1 MSNDPSVLRVK
12 PRLAAVPCDEP
23 QPEVADRGAK
33 LGRSGPTSRSLRA
46 VALSD
51 LFSRNFPQRQMLLDP
66 WLPESSLAMVYGPR
80 GVGKSFLTLSVAL
93 AVAGGG
99 GLLGWKGSSP
109 KSVLYVDGEMR
120 GDDIKSRAQNL
131 IGQLPEDMP
140 LRFLARDLSRDPIP
154 PLNEEK
160 LRNAIDALAEQHQ
173 AKLIILDNL
182 STLWSG
188 DENEAQ
194 AWGPVQDWLIGVRSK
209 GRSVLIVHHAGKSG
223 GQRGTSRREDALD
236 VVLALRRPES
246 CGTGTAASFN
256 VAFEKSRSAYG
267 LDMQPFFASLD
278 SSLKS
283 GLGGWQRVAAR
294 VDDKM
299 AEIVALHLQGFSDT
313 EIAKKL
319 GTHKST
325 VGRKLKVARE
335 RGLFEAA
342 DGEERDT
349 PEDA

>member
-1 MSNDPSVLRVK
+1 MSTDPSMLRAK
-12 PRLAAVPCDEP
+12 PRLAAVPCDEA
-23 QPEVADRGAK
+23 QPELADRSAESA
-33 LGRSGPTSRSLRA
+33 RSGSTTRSLRA

-51 LFSRNFPQRQMLLDP
+51 LLSMDFPMRQMLLDP

-80 GVGKSFLTLSVAL
+80 GVGKSFLTLSIAL

-109 KSVLYVDGEMR
+109 QSVLYVDGEMR
-120 GDDIKSRAQNL
+120 ADDIKSRSRSL

-140 LRFLARDLSRDPIP
+140 LRILARDLCRDPIP
-154 PLNEEK
+154 PLNEPK
-160 LRNAIDALAEQHQ
+160 LRNEIDELAERHQ

-182 STLWSG
+182 STLWRG

-194 AWGPVQDWLIGVRSK
+194 AWGTVQDWLIGVRSK

-223 GQRGTSRREDALD
+223 GQRGTSRREDVLD

-246 CGTGTAASFN
+246 CGIGAAASFN

-283 GLGGWQRVAAR
+283 GLEGWQRAAAR
-294 VDDKM
+294 VDSGM
-299 AEIVALHLQGFSDT
+299 EQVVALHTQGFTNT
-313 EIAKKL
+313 EIARKL
-319 GTHKST
+319 SINKST
-325 VGRKLKVARE
+325 VGRRLAIAKAQ
-335 RGLFEAA
+335 GLA
-342 DGEERDT
+342 EEIGSEQHGA
-349 PEDA
+349 PEPA